1 MRKERNITE
10 KIWKDDFKKDH
21 LPFIAPPQGRN
32 GSIREGK
39 NYSFFRAGFY
49 KLVLRGLDVNG
60 GGWGNLL
67 PFSSFMKE
75 V

>member
-32 GSIREGK
+32 GSIRGGK
-39 NYSFFRAGFY
+39 NDGFFRAGFI
-49 KLVLRGLDVNG
+49 N
-60 GGWGNLL
+60 
-67 PFSSFMKE
+67 
-75 V
+75 